1 MSDTYIDFVTRLE
14 DAFPEI
20 DSDIVMSLRES
31 NEEYAVIYEKISDI
45 KKQFPVIAK
54 IMEGTGEIHMTAEE
68 HAAFIQCY
76 HLLQKLDD
84 MLCVLIHFE
93 IHVSS
98 LRINCEICYL
108 ILILDGAVCISRQIL
123 LAVPSPHKAI
133 CCTFTQLCT
142 RHIFLA

>member
-54 IMEGTGEIHMTAEE
+54 VMEGTGEIHMTAEE
-68 HAAFIQCY
+68 HAAFIQCH

-84 MLCVLIHFE
+84 MERMELYFHGHADAVAFLK
-93 IHVSS
+93 
-98 LRINCEICYL
+98 RI
-108 ILILDGAVCISRQIL
+108 
-123 LAVPSPHKAI
+123 KAI
-133 CCTFTQLCT
+133 
-142 RHIFLA
+142 